1 MDPLLLDDVDDRRE
15 ECSNESDVADG
26 EIADSEES
34 ADGLNKEPPVEKSK
48 DRAPKVR
55 GQRYECDICRKTFG
69 FKSILKTHYKI
80 HENLK
85 EFECNLCHKQ
95 FNQRSSL
102 NRHATTHEDI
112 SKPFQCELC
121 NKRFSRAQILKN
133 HILTHRD
140 IILDRMN
147 VMSVRRS
154 SLKMCIF
161 KVTKRRYMRV

>member
-1 MDPLLLDDVDDRRE
+1 MPLQHQNKSCFYHCYKLSIRMDPLLLDDVDDRRE

-34 ADGLNKEPPVEKSK
+34 ADGLNKEPPVKKSK

-95 FNQRSSL
+95 FNQRSSF
-102 NRHATTHEDI
+102 NTRGHIRA
-112 SKPFQCELC
+112 
-121 NKRFSRAQILKN
+121 FS
-133 HILTHRD
+133 
-140 IILDRMN
+140 
-147 VMSVRRS
+147 V
-154 SLKMCIF
+154 
-161 KVTKRRYMRV
+161 